1 MGQFISVLIVFVF
14 VAISAGI
21 KSFGSPQDKGK
32 FQSASRTET
41 KADSVSNFTRAK
53 VRGLQEQVQKLDKM
67 FSEDD
72 ENEELEEKRQA
83 LQKAS
88 ARAYEIDSSGKI
100 KTRSKKIKS
109 SAKVKSS
116 ELALAME
123 DRKHD
128 WLAQQLAEER
138 AVLRRGSLV
147 DLGASHD
154 RTCDARAVKRLH
166 ELQHDDS
173 IDEGEI
179 G

>member
-14 VAISAGI
+14 VAISAAI
-21 KSFGSPQDKGK
+21 KGSSPPK
-32 FQSASRTET
+32 FKRESQFDNKPET

-53 VRGLQEQVQKLDKM
+53 VRGLSEQVQKLDKM

-179 G
+179 E